1 MCKRILIDYRMKIGF
16 ALIISI
22 PKCILVYILI

>member
-22 PKCILVYILI
+22 PKCIWVYILI